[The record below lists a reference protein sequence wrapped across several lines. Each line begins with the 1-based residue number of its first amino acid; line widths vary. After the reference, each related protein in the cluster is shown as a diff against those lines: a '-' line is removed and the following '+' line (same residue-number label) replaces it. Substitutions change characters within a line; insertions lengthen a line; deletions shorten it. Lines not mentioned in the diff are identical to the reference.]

1 MTKRIF
7 RSILAVVTVML
18 LLSLSIVLGILYTN
32 YSDVQWQRLES
43 ELELTR
49 LGLESSGES
58 YLQTIDTEDFRI
70 TWIDGGGMVL
80 FDTQANASSMDN
92 HAQREEIKEAM
103 AYGKG
108 ASQRYSDTLTTKM
121 LYSAVRLQDGTVLR
135 IAAAQDSVLALL
147 LDTLPPMLIIFAAAV
162 LVSVFL
168 AKAMAKRIVDPLNE
182 LNLDAPSEAVVYD
195 ELSPL
200 LHRIDKQNKQ
210 IQAQVALLKEKTDQ
224 FEQTT
229 ASMNE
234 GLVLLDAGGK
244 ILSINPAAVKLF
256 ETGIACVGLDFL
268 VIDRSA
274 AMREGVQT
282 ALAGK
287 RSAFRT
293 TKAGSEY
300 QIGISPIE
308 SDGKLLGA
316 VVLAFDVTEQVNAQR
331 NRQEFTA
338 NVSHELKTPLQSI
351 LSSAQLLGAG
361 LVKPEDN
368 AKFTGYICSEAER
381 LLNLINDVIRLSQ
394 LDEGGEF
401 PKESVDLY
409 AVCSQALQSL
419 LPAADQKNI
428 TVELLG
434 EHTVITG
441 VRQLAYE
448 LIYNLCDNAIRY
460 NKDGGQV
467 TVTVGKDSVTV
478 KDTGIGIP
486 KEHQTRIF
494 ERFYRVDKSHSR
506 ETGGTGLGL
515 SIAKHAAQR
524 LGAQL
529 TLDSI
534 VGEGTEIRILF
545 TECVL
550 SLR

>member
-7 RSILAVVTVML
+7 RAIFAVAAVVL
-18 LLSLSIVLGILYTN
+18 LLSLAVVLGVLYGHF
-32 YSDVQWQRLES
+32 SEVQWQQLDS

-49 LGLESSGES
+49 LGLESSGKD
-58 YLQTIDTEDFRI
+58 YLRSVSAEDLRI
-70 TWIDGGGMVL
+70 TWVDGSGTVL
-80 FDTQANASSMDN
+80 FDTQADASAMDN
-92 HAQREEIKEAM
+92 HSQREEIVEAL

-108 ASQRYSDTLTTKM
+108 TSQRYSDTLTTIM
-121 LYSAVRLQDGTVLR
+121 LYSAARLRDGTVLR
-135 IAAAQDSVLALL
+135 IAAAQESVFALL
-147 LDTLPPMLIIFAAAV
+147 LDVLLPMSLIFGAAL
-162 LVSVFL
+162 LVSVILARAL
-168 AKAMAKRIVDPLNE
+168 AKKIVDPLND
-182 LNLDAPSEAVVYD
+182 LNLDAPMDTQAYE

-210 IQAQVALLKEKTDQ
+210 ISAQLAQLKEKTDQ

-234 GLVLLDAGGK
+234 GLVLLDEAGK
-244 ILSINPAAVKLF
+244 VLSINPAAAKLF
-256 ETGIACVGLDFL
+256 ETSNACVGLDFL
-268 VIDRSA
+268 VVDRSA
-274 AMREGVQT
+274 AMRDGVKM

-287 RSAFRT
+287 HGEFRIS
-293 TKAGSEY
+293 KHGGEY
-300 QIGISPIE
+300 QIGVSPIA
-308 SDGKLLGA
+308 SDEKLLGA
-316 VVLAFDVTEQVNAQR
+316 VVLAFDVTEQVNSQR

-351 LSSAQLLGAG
+351 LNSAQLLQSG
-361 LVKPEDN
+361 LVKPEDH

-394 LDEGGEF
+394 LDESGEF

-409 AVCSQALQSL
+409 QISSQVLQSL
-419 LPAADQKNI
+419 LPAADRRNV

-434 EHTVITG
+434 EKTVITG

-460 NKDGGQV
+460 NKDGGKV
-467 TVTVGKDSVTV
+467 TVTVGGDGVTV

-486 KEHQTRIF
+486 REHQSRIF

-524 LGAQL
+524 LNAHIQL
-529 TLDSI
+529 ESTSGI
-534 VGEGTEIRILF
+534 GTFVHISFPR
-545 TECVL
+545 
-550 SLR
+550 

>member
-7 RSILAVVTVML
+7 RSIFAVAAVVL
-18 LLSLSIVLGILYTN
+18 LLSLGVVMGVL
-32 YSDVQWQRLES
+32 YSHYSEVQWEQLES
-43 ELELTR
+43 ELTLTQ
-49 LGLESSGES
+49 LGLESSGED
-58 YLQTIDTEDFRI
+58 YLRNITTEDFRI
-70 TWIDGGGMVL
+70 TWIDSSGTVL
-80 FDTQANASSMDN
+80 YDTQADETAMDN
-92 HAQREEIKEAM
+92 HAQREEILEAM

-108 ASQRYSDTLTTKM
+108 TSQRYSDTLTTKM

-147 LDTLPPMLIIFAAAV
+147 LDILLPILIIFAAAV
-162 LVSVFL
+162 LVSILL
-168 AKAMAKRIVDPLNE
+168 AKTMAKKIVDPLND
-182 LNLDAPSEAVVYD
+182 LNLDAPTEAQAYD

-210 IQAQVALLKEKTDQ
+210 ISAQVALLKEKTDQ
-224 FEQTT
+224 FEQIT

-234 GLVLLDAGGK
+234 GLVLLDAEGR
-244 ILSINPAAVKLF
+244 ILSINPAATKLF
-256 ETGIACVGLDFL
+256 ETSSACVGLDFL
-268 VIDRSA
+268 VVDRSA
-274 AMREGVQT
+274 AMHKGVQK

-287 RSAFRT
+287 HAEFRT
-293 TKAGSEY
+293 SKHGSEY
-300 QIGISPIE
+300 QLGISPII
-308 SDGKLLGA
+308 SNGKLLGA
-316 VVLAFDVTEQVNAQR
+316 VVLAFDVTEQVNSQR

-351 LSSAQLLGAG
+351 LNSAQLLQSG

-368 AKFTGYICSEAER
+368 GKFTGYICSEAER
-381 LLNLINDVIRLSQ
+381 LLYLINDVIRLSQ
-394 LDEGGEF
+394 LDESGEF

-409 AVCSQALQSL
+409 AVCSQVLQSL
-419 LPAADQKNI
+419 LPVADQRNI

-434 EHTVITG
+434 ENTVIMG
-441 VRQLAYE
+441 IPQLAYE

-460 NKDGGQV
+460 NKDGGKV

-486 KEHQTRIF
+486 KEHQTRVF

-515 SIAKHAAQR
+515 SIAKHAAQ
-524 LGAQL
+524 QL
-529 TLDSI
+529 NAHIELDSV
-534 VGEGTEIRILF
+534 VGEGTTIQVRF
-545 TECVL
+545 NT
-550 SLR
+550 

>member
-7 RSILAVVTVML
+7 RSIFAAAAVVL
-18 LLSLSIVLGILYTN
+18 LLSLSVVLGVLYN
-32 YSDVQWQRLES
+32 HYSDVQWRQMES
-43 ELELTR
+43 ELALTR
-49 LGLESSGES
+49 LGLESSGEA
-58 YLQTIDTEDFRI
+58 YLQSVQAKDCRI
-70 TWIDGGGMVL
+70 TWIDGSGAVL
-80 FDTQANASSMDN
+80 FDTDANAAAMDN
-92 HAQREEIKEAM
+92 HAQREEIKEAL

-108 ASQRYSDTLTTKM
+108 SSQRYSDTLTTIM
-121 LYSAVRLQDGTVLR
+121 LYSAVRLDDGTVLR
-135 IAAAQDSVLALL
+135 IAAVQDSVFALL
-147 LDTLPPMLIIFAAAV
+147 LDVLLPMLLIFTAAV

-168 AKAMAKRIVDPLNE
+168 ARALAKKIVDPLND
-182 LNLDAPSEAVVYD
+182 LNLDAPTQTQTYD

-210 IQAQVALLKEKTDQ
+210 IRTQVAQLKEKTDQ

-234 GLVLLDAGGK
+234 GLVLLDAEGK
-244 ILSINPAAVKLF
+244 ILSINPAATRLF
-256 ETGIACVGLDFL
+256 ETSSACIGLDFL
-268 VIDRSA
+268 VVDRSA
-274 AMREGVQT
+274 AMRESIQK
-282 ALAGK
+282 ALSGK
-287 RSAFRT
+287 HSEFRT
-293 TKAGSEY
+293 SRHGSEY
-300 QIGISPIE
+300 QIGISSIASGE
-308 SDGKLLGA
+308 KLLGA
-316 VVLAFDVTEQVNAQR
+316 VVLAFNVTEQVNSQR

-351 LSSAQLLGAG
+351 LNSAQLLQSG

-394 LDEGGEF
+394 LDESGEF

-409 AVCSQALQSL
+409 QISSQVLQSL
-419 LPAADQKNI
+419 LPSADKKNV

-434 EHTVITG
+434 ENTVIPG
-441 VRQLAYE
+441 IRQLAYE

-460 NKDGGQV
+460 NKDGGKV
-467 TVTVGKDSVTV
+467 TVTIGKDSVTV

-486 KEHQTRIF
+486 KEHQARIF

-524 LGAQL
+524 LNAKIQ
-529 TLDSI
+529 LDST
-534 VGEGTEIRILF
+534 VGEGTEIIVRF
-545 TECVL
+545 EGV
-550 SLR
+550 

>member
-7 RSILAVVTVML
+7 RSIFAVAAVVL
-18 LLSLSIVLGILYTN
+18 LLSLSVVLGVLYN
-32 YSDVQWQRLES
+32 HYSDVQWQQMES

-49 LGLESSGES
+49 LGLESSGEA
-58 YLQTIDTEDFRI
+58 YLQSVNAEDCRI
-70 TWIDGGGMVL
+70 TWIDGSGAVL
-80 FDTQANASSMDN
+80 FDTDANAASMDN
-92 HAQREEIKEAM
+92 HAQREEIKEALT
-103 AYGKG
+103 YGKG
-108 ASQRYSDTLTTKM
+108 TSQRYSDTLTTIM
-121 LYSAVRLQDGTVLR
+121 LYSAVRLDDGTVLR
-135 IAAAQDSVLALL
+135 IAAAQDSILALL
-147 LDTLPPMLIIFAAAV
+147 LDVLLPMLIIFVAAV
-162 LVSVFL
+162 LVSMIL
-168 AKAMAKRIVDPLNE
+168 AKALAKKIVDPLND
-182 LNLDAPSEAVVYD
+182 LNLDAPTQAQTYD

-210 IQAQVALLKEKTDQ
+210 IRAQVAQ

-234 GLVLLDAGGK
+234 GLVLLDAEGK
-244 ILSINPAAVKLF
+244 ILSINPAATKLF
-256 ETGIACVGLDFL
+256 ETGSACVGLDFL
-268 VIDRSA
+268 VVDRSA
-274 AMREGVQT
+274 AMREGIQK
-282 ALAGK
+282 ALSGK
-287 RSAFRT
+287 YSEFRT
-293 TKAGSEY
+293 SRHGGEY
-300 QIGISPIE
+300 QIGISAITTGE
-308 SDGKLLGA
+308 KLLGA
-316 VVLAFDVTEQVNAQR
+316 VVLAFDVTEQVNSQR

-351 LSSAQLLGAG
+351 LNSAQLLQSG
-361 LVKPEDN
+361 LVKPEDY

-394 LDEGGEF
+394 LDESGEF
-401 PKESVDLY
+401 PMESVDLY
-409 AVCSQALQSL
+409 QVSSQVLQSL
-419 LPAADQKNI
+419 LPAADKKNV

-434 EHTVITG
+434 ESTVIPG
-441 VRQLAYE
+441 IRQLAYE

-460 NKDGGQV
+460 NKDGGKV

-524 LGAQL
+524 MGACIKL
-529 TLDSI
+529 SSC
-534 VGEGTEIRILF
+534 EGKGTTVKVAF
-545 TECVL
+545 DG
-550 SLR
+550 

>member
-7 RSILAVVTVML
+7 RSIFAVAAVVL
-18 LLSLSIVLGILYTN
+18 LLSLGVVMGVL
-32 YSDVQWQRLES
+32 YSHYSEVQWEQLES
-43 ELELTR
+43 ELTLTK
-49 LGLESSGES
+49 LGLESSGEDFLHS
-58 YLQTIDTEDFRI
+58 ITAEEFRI
-70 TWIDGGGMVL
+70 TWIDRNGTVL
-80 FDTQANASSMDN
+80 YDTQADETSMDN
-92 HAQREEIKEAM
+92 HAQREEIMEAI

-108 ASQRYSDTLTTKM
+108 TSQRYSDTLTTKM
-121 LYSAVRLQDGTVLR
+121 LYSAIRLHDDTVLR
-135 IAAAQDSVLALL
+135 IATAQDSVLALL
-147 LDTLPPMLIIFAAAV
+147 LDVLLPMLLIFAAAV
-162 LVSVFL
+162 LVSLFL
-168 AKAMAKRIVDPLNE
+168 AKAMAKKIVDPLND
-182 LNLDAPSEAVVYD
+182 LNLDAPTEAQAYD

-210 IQAQVALLKEKTDQ
+210 ISAQVAQLKEKTDQ

-234 GLVLLDAGGK
+234 GLVLLDAEGK
-244 ILSINPAAVKLF
+244 ILSINPAAAKFF
-256 ETGIACVGLDFL
+256 ETSSACVGLDFL

-274 AMREGVQT
+274 AMREGIQK

-287 RSAFRT
+287 HSEFRT
-293 TKAGSEY
+293 AKSGSEY
-300 QIGISPIE
+300 QIGISPIV
-308 SDGKLLGA
+308 SNGKLLGV
-316 VVLAFDVTEQVNAQR
+316 VVLAFDVTEQVNSQR
-331 NRQEFTA
+331 NRQQFTA

-351 LSSAQLLGAG
+351 LNSAQLLQSG

-368 AKFTGYICSEAER
+368 TKFTGYICSEAER

-394 LDEGGEF
+394 LDESGEF

-409 AVCSQALQSL
+409 QISSQVLQSL
-419 LPAADQKNI
+419 LPAADQRNI

-434 EHTVITG
+434 ENAIITG
-441 VRQLAYE
+441 IRQLAYE

-460 NKDGGQV
+460 NKDGGKV

-486 KEHQTRIF
+486 KEHQARIF

-524 LGAQL
+524 LGARIA
-529 TLDSI
+529 LDST
-534 VGEGTEIRILF
+534 VGTGTEIHVSF
-545 TECVL
+545 
-550 SLR
+550 

>member
-7 RSILAVVTVML
+7 RSIFADAAVVL
-18 LLSLSIVLGILYTN
+18 LLSLGVVLGVLYN
-32 YSDVQWQRLES
+32 HYSDVQWQQLES

-49 LGLESSGES
+49 LGLEASGHD
-58 YLQTIDTEDFRI
+58 YLASITAEDFRI
-70 TWIDGGGMVL
+70 TWIGNDGSVL
-80 FDTQANASSMDN
+80 FDTQADAGAMDD
-92 HAQREEIKEAM
+92 HSQREEIIKAL

-108 ASQRYSDTLTTKM
+108 TSQRYSDTLTTIM
-121 LYSAVRLQDGTVLR
+121 LYSAVRLQDSTVLR
-135 IAAAQDSVLALL
+135 IAAAQDSVFALL
-147 LDTLPPMLIIFAAAV
+147 LDVLLPMLLIFAAAI
-162 LVSVFL
+162 LVSLVL
-168 AKAMAKRIVDPLNE
+168 ARMMAKKIVNPLND
-182 LNLDAPSEAVVYD
+182 LNLDAPTESQAYD

-210 IQAQVALLKEKTDQ
+210 ISIQLAQLKEKTDQ

-234 GLVLLDAGGK
+234 GLVLLDAEGK
-244 ILSINPAAVKLF
+244 ILSINPAAAKLF
-256 ETGIACVGLDFL
+256 ETSSACVGLDFL
-268 VIDRSA
+268 VIDRSE
-274 AMREGVQT
+274 AMREGVQK
-282 ALAGK
+282 ALSGNHGE
-287 RSAFRT
+287 FRT
-293 TKAGSEY
+293 SKAGLEY
-300 QIGISPIE
+300 QIGISPIVSNE
-308 SDGKLLGA
+308 KLLGA
-316 VVLAFDVTEQVNAQR
+316 VVLAFDVTEQVNSQR

-351 LSSAQLLGAG
+351 LNSAQLLQSG

-368 AKFTGYICSEAER
+368 SKFTGYICSEAER

-394 LDEGGEF
+394 LDESGEF

-409 AVCSQALQSL
+409 QVSSQVLQSL
-419 LPAADQKNI
+419 LPSADKKNV

-434 EHTVITG
+434 ENTIIPG
-441 VRQLAYE
+441 IRQLAYE

-460 NKDGGQV
+460 NKDGGKV
-467 TVTVGKDSVTV
+467 TVTIGKDSVTV

-486 KEHQTRIF
+486 KEHQARIF

-524 LGAQL
+524 LNARIE
-529 TLDSI
+529 LDSTI
-534 VGEGTEIRILF
+534 GMGTEVRVSFKKL
-545 TECVL
+545 
-550 SLR
+550 

>member
-7 RSILAVVTVML
+7 RSIFAVAAVVL
-18 LLSLSIVLGILYTN
+18 LLSLGVVLGLLYN
-32 YSDVQWQRLES
+32 HYSDVQWQQLES

-49 LGLESSGES
+49 LGLEASGQD
-58 YLQTIDTEDFRI
+58 YLASITAEDFRI
-70 TWIDGGGMVL
+70 TWIGNNGSVL
-80 FDTQANASSMDN
+80 FDTQADAGAMDD
-92 HAQREEIKEAM
+92 HSQREEIIKAL

-108 ASQRYSDTLTTKM
+108 TSQRYSDTLATIM

-135 IAAAQDSVLALL
+135 IAAAQDSVFALL
-147 LDTLPPMLIIFAAAV
+147 LDVLLPMLLIFAAAI
-162 LVSVFL
+162 LVSLVL
-168 AKAMAKRIVDPLNE
+168 ARMMAKKIVNPLND
-182 LNLDAPSEAVVYD
+182 LNLDAPTESQAYD

-210 IQAQVALLKEKTDQ
+210 ISIQLAQLKEKTDQ

-234 GLVLLDAGGK
+234 GLVLLDAEGK
-244 ILSINPAAVKLF
+244 ILSINPAAAKLF
-256 ETGIACVGLDFL
+256 ETSSACVGLDFL
-268 VIDRSA
+268 VIDRSE
-274 AMREGVQT
+274 AMREGVQK
-282 ALAGK
+282 ALSGNHGE
-287 RSAFRT
+287 FRT
-293 TKAGSEY
+293 SKAGLEY
-300 QIGISPIE
+300 QIGISPIVSNE
-308 SDGKLLGA
+308 KLLGA
-316 VVLAFDVTEQVNAQR
+316 VVLAFDVTEQVNSQR

-351 LSSAQLLGAG
+351 LNSAQLLQSG

-394 LDEGGEF
+394 LDESGEF

-409 AVCSQALQSL
+409 QVSSQVLQSL
-419 LPAADQKNI
+419 LPSADKKNV

-434 EHTVITG
+434 ENTIIPG
-441 VRQLAYE
+441 IRQLAYE

-460 NKDGGQV
+460 NKNGGKV

-486 KEHQTRIF
+486 KEHQARIF

-524 LGAQL
+524 LNARI
-529 TLDSI
+529 TLDSA
-534 VGEGTEIRILF
+534 VGEGTVMHVF
-545 TECVL
+545 F
-550 SLR
+550 

>member
-7 RSILAVVTVML
+7 RSIFAVAAVVL
-18 LLSLSIVLGILYTN
+18 LLSLSVVLGVLYSH
-32 YSDVQWQRLES
+32 YSEVQWQQLNS
-43 ELELTR
+43 DLELTR

-58 YLQTIDTEDFRI
+58 YLQSVSVDDFRI
-70 TWIDGGGMVL
+70 TWINKSGTVL
-80 FDTQANASSMDN
+80 FDTEADAADMDN
-92 HAQREEIKEAM
+92 HAQREEIMEAF

-108 ASQRYSDTLTTKM
+108 TSQRYSDTLTAIM

-135 IAAAQDSVLALL
+135 IAAAQDSVFALL
-147 LDTLPPMLIIFAAAV
+147 LDVLFPMLLIFAVAV
-162 LVSVFL
+162 LISLFL
-168 AKAMAKRIVDPLNE
+168 ARAMAKRIVDPLND
-182 LNLDAPSEAVVYD
+182 LDLDAPTEARAYD

-210 IQAQVALLKEKTDQ
+210 ISAQIAQLKEKTDQ

-229 ASMNE
+229 ASMKE
-234 GLVLLDAGGK
+234 GLVLLDAKGK
-244 ILSINPAAVKLF
+244 ILSINSAAARLF
-256 ETGIACVGLDFL
+256 ETGSACVGLDFL

-274 AMREGVQT
+274 VMREAVQR

-287 RSAFRT
+287 HAEFRT
-293 TKAGSEY
+293 AKQGCEY
-300 QIGISPIE
+300 QIGISPIVSNE
-308 SDGKLLGA
+308 KLLGA
-316 VVLAFDVTEQVNAQR
+316 VVLAFDVTEQVNSQR

-351 LSSAQLLGAG
+351 LNSAQLLQSG

-394 LDEGGEF
+394 LDENGEL

-409 AVCSQALQSL
+409 AVCSQVLQSL
-419 LPAADQKNI
+419 LPAADRRNI

-434 EHTVITG
+434 ENTVITG

-460 NKDGGQV
+460 NKDGGKV
-467 TVTVGKDSVTV
+467 TVTVGTDSVTV

-486 KEHQTRIF
+486 KEHQARIF

-524 LGAQL
+524 LGAHMDL
-529 TLDSI
+529 YSA
-534 VGEGTEIRILF
+534 VGEGTRIRLTF
-545 TECVL
+545 NG
-550 SLR
+550 

>member
-7 RSILAVVTVML
+7 RSIFAVAAVVL
-18 LLSLSIVLGILYTN
+18 LLSLGVVLGVLYN
-32 YSDVQWQRLES
+32 HYSDVQWQQLES

-49 LGLESSGES
+49 LGLEASGQD
-58 YLQTIDTEDFRI
+58 YLASITAEDFRI
-70 TWIDGGGMVL
+70 TWIGNDGSVL
-80 FDTQANASSMDN
+80 FDTQADAGAMDD
-92 HAQREEIKEAM
+92 HSQREEIIKAL

-108 ASQRYSDTLTTKM
+108 TSQRYSDTLTTIM

-135 IAAAQDSVLALL
+135 IAAAQDSVFALL
-147 LDTLPPMLIIFAAAV
+147 LDVLLPMLLIFAAAI
-162 LVSVFL
+162 LVSLVL
-168 AKAMAKRIVDPLNE
+168 ARMMAKKIVNPLND
-182 LNLDAPSEAVVYD
+182 LNLDAPTESQAYD

-210 IQAQVALLKEKTDQ
+210 ISIQLAQLKEKTDQ

-234 GLVLLDAGGK
+234 GLVLLDAVGK
-244 ILSINPAAVKLF
+244 ILSINPAAAKLF
-256 ETGIACVGLDFL
+256 ETSSACVGLDFL
-268 VIDRSA
+268 VIDRSE
-274 AMREGVQT
+274 AMREGVQK
-282 ALAGK
+282 ALSG
-287 RSAFRT
+287 SHGEFRT
-293 TKAGSEY
+293 SKAGLEY
-300 QIGISPIE
+300 QIGISPIVSNE
-308 SDGKLLGA
+308 KLLGA
-316 VVLAFDVTEQVNAQR
+316 VVLAFDVTEQVNSQR

-351 LSSAQLLGAG
+351 LNSAQLLQSG

-368 AKFTGYICSEAER
+368 SKFTGYICSEAER

-394 LDEGGEF
+394 LDESGEF

-409 AVCSQALQSL
+409 QVSSQVLQSL
-419 LPAADQKNI
+419 LPSADKKNV

-434 EHTVITG
+434 ENTIIPG
-441 VRQLAYE
+441 IRQLAYE

-460 NKDGGQV
+460 NKDGGKL
-467 TVTVGKDSVTV
+467 TVTIGKDSVTV

-486 KEHQTRIF
+486 KEHQARIF

-524 LGAQL
+524 LNAKIQ
-529 TLDSI
+529 LDST
-534 VGEGTEIRILF
+534 VGEGTEIIVRF
-545 TECVL
+545 EDA
-550 SLR
+550 